1 MKKFALLFVC
11 SALQAAPVGN
21 TSAPDLI
28 EKGMFSACANTVDM
42 RAGYEGDYVADGR
55 MSQYD
60 QGNGRVDSYKQDTNS
75 GTLTCNIQ
83 NRMDLYGV
91 FGGSSTSAN
100 WRFTN
105 PADNIVRIVV
115 DTHTN
120 FLWAA
125 GARAILVEWCNVSL
139 GCGGRY
145 SSCHYQLSKLT
156 SDGTKAATE
165 GALFHWHQWQVNL
178 DFSYKI
184 HLFTPYIGTKY
195 SSERSELSH
204 FSVPISASGTGSN
217 VFKNR
222 NPVGLYVG
230 CGLST
235 GDYFMLNIEG
245 RLIDEEA
252 ITISADLR
260 F

>member
-1 MKKFALLFVC
+1 MKKFACLFIC
-11 SALQAAPVGN
+11 SVLQAAPVGN

-28 EKGMFSACANTVDM
+28 EKGMFAGCGNSVDF
-42 RAGYEGDYVADGR
+42 RSGYEGDYVADGR
-55 MSQYD
+55 MNQHD
-60 QGNGRVDSYKQDTNS
+60 EGNGRVDCYQQNTNS
-75 GTLTCNIQ
+75 GTVTCNIE

-105 PADNIVRIVV
+105 LDDNIVRIVA
-115 DTHTN
+115 DTNTN
-120 FLWAA
+120 FLWAI
-125 GARAILVEWCNVSL
+125 GARTILVEWCNVSL

-156 SDGTKAATE
+156 FDGAEASTA
-165 GALFHWHQWQVNL
+165 GALFHWRQWQVNL

-195 SSERSELSH
+195 SNERTELRN

-217 VFKNR
+217 EFQNR

-235 GDYFMLNIEG
+235 GNYFMLNIEG

-252 ITISADLR
+252 ITISADFR